1 MFDDFGFPLSRD
13 GLIHDQTVLDDQGSD
28 GDEGQQQHLQQLQT
42 FTFAGGRT
50 DVEASGADRHQR
62 RVLHGT
68 ARIRFFVHDDAPVV
82 MAAVIVTP
90 GQVSG
95 PIASTQLT
103 LWPTTDAAVCDTNC
117 QTCAPSKVRPHLS

>member
-68 ARIRFFVHDDAPVV
+68 AGHFAARSAGTARIRFFVHDDAPVV
-82 MAAVIVTP
+82 MAAI
-90 GQVSG
+90 
-95 PIASTQLT
+95 II
-103 LWPTTDAAVCDTNC
+103 
-117 QTCAPSKVRPHLS
+117 HLAR